1 MQDEKTTNENRS
13 HKDSL
18 FVDYFSKDR
27 DWKQHFLS
35 LYNALHGT
43 SLQVAD
49 TQLERVNIDQVLYK
63 SYYNDIAVLVDGQF
77 ILMIEH
83 QSTINP
89 NMPLRLLE
97 YIARIYGNLVD
108 SKAKFSRHLVPLA
121 RPEFYVFYTG
131 DQKLPPESYLH
142 LSDAFPKQDTSDEA
156 SLPGVLGAGSPQ
168 AVLGKGEVLGGEK
181 PRFRVEGLSPP
192 KEITLEL
199 KVKVC
204 TIKSESPSPVVHS
217 CHDLEQYV
225 QFLEL
230 VEEAKAAGQAEPLTW
245 AIQEAVRR
253 NILRDYLERR
263 GGETLSILMAEYD
276 YATDLAVQKEEAY
289 EDGLFAGLEQGLERG
304 LATGREEGA
313 YQTKLE
319 TARSMLSEGLD
330 PQMVARCT
338 SLPWEIVQQLAK
350 DDT

>member
-1 MQDEKTTNENRS
+1 MQDEKNTSENRK

-43 SLQVAD
+43 NLQVE
-49 TQLERVNIDQVLYK
+49 TTSLERVNLEQVLYK

-97 YIARIYGNLVD
+97 YIARIYGNIVD
-108 SKAKFSRHLVPLA
+108 STAKFSRHLVPLA
-121 RPEFYVFYTG
+121 KPEFYVFYTG
-131 DQKLPPESYLH
+131 DQKLPPESYLY
-142 LSDAFPKQDTSDEA
+142 LSDAFPNQGQNAD
-156 SLPGVLGAGSPQ
+156 L
-168 AVLGKGEVLGGEK
+168 
-181 PRFRVEGLSPP
+181 
-192 KEITLEL
+192 TLEL

-204 TIKSESPSPVVHS
+204 TIKSEHPSLVVHS

-225 QFLEL
+225 QFLQL
-230 VEEAKAAGQAEPLTW
+230 VEEARAADHKQPLRW

-253 NILRDYLERR
+253 NILRDYLERK
-263 GGETLSILMAEYD
+263 GGEVLSILMTEYD
-276 YATDLAVQKEEAY
+276 YATDMAVLKEEAY
-289 EDGLFAGLEQGLERG
+289 EDGLFVGREEGISIGLERG
-304 LATGREEGA
+304 RATGREEGA
-313 YQTKLE
+313 YETKLE
-319 TARSMLSEGLD
+319 TARSFLSMGLE
-330 PQMVARCT
+330 PEQVAQGT
-338 SLPWEIVQQLAK
+338 GLSLEIILQLI
-350 DDT
+350 D

>member
-1 MQDEKTTNENRS
+1 M
-13 HKDSL
+13 
-18 FVDYFSKDR
+18 
-27 DWKQHFLS
+27 
-35 LYNALHGT
+35 
-43 SLQVAD
+43 
-49 TQLERVNIDQVLYK
+49 LYK

-97 YIARIYGNLVD
+97 YVARIYGNLVD

-142 LSDAFPKQDTSDEA
+142 LSDAFPNQ
-156 SLPGVLGAGSPQ
+156 
-168 AVLGKGEVLGGEK
+168 
-181 PRFRVEGLSPP
+181 PP
-192 KEITLEL
+192 KADLTLEL

-204 TIKSESPSPVVHS
+204 TIRSETPSPVVHR
-217 CHDLEQYV
+217 CPDLEQYA
-225 QFLEL
+225 QFLKL

-304 LATGREEGA
+304 LATGREEGISIGLERGA

-319 TARSMLSEGLD
+319 TARSFLSMGLE
-330 PQMVARCT
+330 PEQVAQGT
-338 SLPWEIVQQLAK
+338 GLSLEVIQKLI
-350 DDT
+350 D